1 MSIHEKKRK
10 GAGRK
15 PEIDVEFGG
24 KGLLGGF
31 FKGLSTLVDLA
42 DKVTREGGEV
52 KRTGEF
58 SVKGNKDVT
67 GVYGFSIRT
76 MAGPGGSSRPVVQP
90 FGDIGKV
97 KDRARSRGPVVE
109 ETTEPLVDL
118 FDEGEFIRLV
128 AELPGA
134 GNTEVFVD
142 LQGDDVIQITTSGKR
157 RYSKETLL
165 PARVDPKSIEKSYTN
180 GVLEVKLKKAK

>member
-1 MSIHEKKRK
+1 MPNPGKEKKE
-10 GAGRK
+10 AGRK
-15 PEIDVEFGG
+15 PEVDVEIGG
-24 KGLLGGF
+24 RGLLGGF

-42 DKVTREGGEV
+42 DKVTREGGEI

-76 MAGPGGSSRPVVQP
+76 MAGPGGGSRPVVQP

-97 KDRARSRGPVVE
+97 KARARSKGPVVE
-109 ETTEPLVDL
+109 EAREPLIDL
-118 FDEGEFIRLV
+118 FDEEGFIRLV
-128 AELPGA
+128 AELPGVGDA
-134 GNTEVFVD
+134 DVSVEV
-142 LQGDDVIQITTSGKR
+142 QGDDVIQITTSGKR
-157 RYSKETLL
+157 TYSKEVLL
-165 PARVDPKSIEKSYTN
+165 PAKVDPKSIERSYTN